1 MILREFAL
9 CEDNQIIIWRSLW
22 IFCCNN
28 DLDNDLPRVGYALF
42 VVPPNSRSLF
52 ADQYQDQYVDVLVI
66 SGLEI
71 MICSNISIEDQYQDQ
86 YQDQYIC
93 WVKH

>member
-1 MILREFAL
+1 M
-9 CEDNQIIIWRSLW
+9 
-22 IFCCNN
+22 CCNGT
-28 DLDNDLPRVGYALF
+28 DLGTGLGTDLSR